1 MKKYGKRIYKV
12 GEKLCK
18 ITLENERK
26 YSKTLT
32 MVVAGVYISKTFFSL
47 FSSSL

>member
-1 MKKYGKRIYKV
+1 MKKYGKRIFKV
-12 GEKLCK
+12 EEKLQK

-26 YSKTLT
+26 YSRTLT
-32 MVVAGVYISKTFFSL
+32 MVIAGVYISKIFTL